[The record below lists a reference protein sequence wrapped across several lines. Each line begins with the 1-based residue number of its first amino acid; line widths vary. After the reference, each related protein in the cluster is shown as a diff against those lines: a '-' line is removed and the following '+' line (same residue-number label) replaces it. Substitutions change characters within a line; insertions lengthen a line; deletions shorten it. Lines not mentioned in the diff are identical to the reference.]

1 MITYWKE
8 ESGKLVQKNGGEG
21 VTKQNQW
28 IDARS
33 VTREDIRIL
42 EDTYGVQQEHILDIL
57 DQDEL
62 SRIEKDDEYTLII
75 MRLPVFVPENDIS
88 YFTIPLG
95 IILYPNMIITICWTD
110 CEVLDDLAE
119 NRIKGLTL
127 SDFPAFVLRILSRS
141 DITFLRYLK
150 EINRR
155 SNTIQEKLE
164 RSIKNNEL
172 ILLLN
177 LEKSL
182 EFFTTSLKC
191 NQVLL
196 EKLNKTS
203 IISLDAEDQEWLEDV
218 SIDNRQAIGMTD
230 TYSNILFSM
239 MDAFASVISN
249 NLNIVMKRLTIISLI
264 MMIPTFIV
272 SFFGMNVPLPF
283 MHSGWAGVIIIS
295 IICLL
300 AGFIAMIIL
309 SDWSDRSI
317 KRNIKKERRSRF
329 KKAKRSN

>member
-8 ESGKLVQKNGGEG
+8 ENSKLVQQNGGEG
-21 VTKQNQW
+21 VARQNQW

-42 EDTYGVQQEHILDIL
+42 EDTYGVQQEHVLDIL

-75 MRLPVFVPENDIS
+75 MRLPVFMPENDIS

-110 CEVLDDLAE
+110 CEVLQDLAA
-119 NRIKGLTL
+119 NRIKDLTL

-218 SIDNRQAIGMTD
+218 SIGNRQAIGMTD
-230 TYSNILFSM
+230 TYSNILFRM

-249 NLNIVMKRLTIISLI
+249 NLNIVMKRLTIISVI

-283 MHSGWAGVIIIS
+283 MHSGWAGVIIVS
-295 IICLL
+295 SICLL
-300 AGFIAMIIL
+300 TGFSAMIIL
-309 SDWSDRSI
+309 SDWSDRST
-317 KRNIKKERRSRF
+317 KRNIKKERRARF